1 MDLHAPASPS
11 WDRNGNAYH
20 QPVHDIF
27 DSSSLIL
34 SDSPAFQPSYH
45 DPFTTM
51 ENKAQPSSEISM
63 GNNETELH
71 SAPSIR
77 GAQMDARPTRRA
89 RSDRLDWDACK
100 DTIKELYIDQN
111 KSLSE
116 TMAVMRKEYSFNASQ
131 KLYKIK
137 FKQWNWRKNL
147 STAAAQKMAEIAK
160 RRKRE
165 EGKNTVFTFG
175 GKVWD
180 PNRVESTLVRSKKP
194 TANVDLT
201 GRSPPTNRI
210 HRSVHFNLPGRE
222 LRDTQAA
229 RRVSS
234 HHNGRGPGSL

>member
-1 MDLHAPASPS
+1 MDNFAIFCLLLLDASSYHHFDDLASSALDLLLSRVGPFAIFCDGPLVVPNILHGIEFSINLMVSSSYLARSSLSSQSTPNLLASSSVLHVMDLHAPASPS

-116 TMAVMRKEYSFNASQ
+116 TMAVMRKEYSFNAS
-131 KLYKIK
+131 
-137 FKQWNWRKNL
+137 
-147 STAAAQKMAEIAK
+147 
-160 RRKRE
+160 
-165 EGKNTVFTFG
+165 
-175 GKVWD
+175 
-180 PNRVESTLVRSKKP
+180 
-194 TANVDLT
+194 
-201 GRSPPTNRI
+201 
-210 HRSVHFNLPGRE
+210 
-222 LRDTQAA
+222 
-229 RRVSS
+229 
-234 HHNGRGPGSL
+234 